1 MRTIYVDAENHC
13 HVTGGDG
20 LKAVET
26 DYFDGKCDEYVPGY
40 YYDVEE
46 GILYP
51 FVPFDQLENAQL
63 EYERARLADAEAA
76 LAILLGGDA
85 V

>member
-13 HVTGGDG
+13 HVTGGED

-26 DYFDGKCDEYVPGY
+26 DYFDGKCDEYVEGY
-40 YYDVEE
+40 FYDVES

-51 FVPFDQLENAQL
+51 WQPFDQLEYAQR
-63 EYERARLADAEAA
+63 EYERIRLEDAEMA
-76 LAILLGGDA
+76 LAILLGGDGA
-85 V
+85 

>member
-13 HVTGGDG
+13 HVTGGED

-26 DYFDGKCDEYVPGY
+26 DYFDGKCDEYVQGY
-40 YYDVEE
+40 YYDVEK

-63 EYERARLADAEAA
+63 EYERARLEDAEAA

>member
-26 DYFDGKCDEYVPGY
+26 DYFDGKCDEYVEGY
-40 YYDVEE
+40 FYDVEK

-51 FVPFDQLENAQL
+51 FVPFDQLENAQR
-63 EYERARLADAEAA
+63 EYEKRLLAEYEAA
-76 LAILLGGDA
+76 LNIVGVTA
-85 V
+85 

>member
-26 DYFDGKCDEYVPGY
+26 DYFDGKCDEYVQGY
-40 YYDVEE
+40 YYDVEN

-51 FVPFDQLENAQL
+51 FVPFEQLENAQR
-63 EYERARLADAEAA
+63 EYERERLADAEEA
-76 LAILLGGDA
+76 LAILLGGEA

>member
-26 DYFDGKCDEYVPGY
+26 DYFDGKCDEYVQGY
-40 YYDVEE
+40 YYDVEK

-51 FVPFDQLENAQL
+51 FVSFDQLENAQL
-63 EYERARLADAEAA
+63 EYERARLADAEMA